1 MKKNKQRLI
10 LRIIVIFIT
19 LFILTRIGSCIKTA
33 SFKHSE
39 SQTGIA
45 SFYASGFHGK
55 KTASGE
61 IFSNRKYTAAHRKL
75 PFGTKVKVTNLSN
88 NKKVIVK
95 IRAELESSGKVEEI
109 LVEGTKKAGAIA
121 RENIARVREMV
132 GL

>member
-95 IRAELESSGKVEEI
+95 INDRGPYAKGRIIDLSYQAAKDLDMIKKGVVKVKIEYS
-109 LVEGTKKAGAIA
+109 L
-121 RENIARVREMV
+121 
-132 GL
+132 